1 MAVHRVFLLS
11 PARLDGRRAE
21 ILLNP
26 AATFPLAV
34 ALRAKEGTT
43 LGETFSFLSGLYF
56 RGKLAYATTFASPPP
71 DAPPVLIITSSRGL
85 LEPTTRVTRTDLLAF
100 SRIDIADGERKFR
113 DPLVRDARTVE
124 LALGDAGEV
133 VLLGSI
139 ATGKYVDPLLEVF
152 GTRLVFPLD
161 FVGRGDMSR
170 GGLLLRCVRSG
181 QQLEYAPVPG
191 AVRHGARPAK
201 LERLR

>member
-1 MAVHRVFLLS
+1 MTGHRVFLLS
-11 PARLDGRRAE
+11 PARLDGRRAA

-26 AATFPLAV
+26 AAAFPLA
-34 ALRAKEGTT
+34 ASLRDDEGAT

-71 DAPPVLIITSSRGL
+71 AVPPVLIITTSRGL
-85 LEPTTRVTRTDLLAF
+85 LEPAARVRRSDLEAF
-100 SRIDIADGERKFR
+100 SRVDIAAGTRRFR
-113 DPLVRDARTVE
+113 DPLVRDARAVE
-124 LALGDAGEV
+124 RDLGETGEV

-139 ATGKYVDPLLEVF
+139 ATGKYVDPLLDIF
-152 GTRLVFPLD
+152 GQRLVFPVD

-181 QQLEYAPVPG
+181 EPLPYAPVAG
-191 AVRHGARPAK
+191 AIRHGARPP
-201 LERLR
+201 RLTSRE